1 MAVVSC
7 FNDAAR
13 PQTTLSVWPPRYFGD
28 TGESSFSSLL
38 MLDPLI
44 LRSFPVFSF
53 STLLRALPSSR
64 AIYAEVTFSF
74 NVKTACLINR

>member
-1 MAVVSC
+1 MAVVSR

-13 PQTTLSVWPPRYFGD
+13 LQTTLPVWPPCYFGD
-28 TGESSFSSLL
+28 RGDSSFSSLL

-53 STLLRALPSSR
+53 PSLLRTLPSNR

-74 NVKTACLINR
+74 SVKTACLINR